1 MTKCSL
7 CGYEFDEKS
16 LACHSQCPMSDGC
29 AIICCPNCGYQVVDD
44 SKAMGVSILR
54 KMLSRW
60 KRRAPSAAR
69 NDGDEVRRRTHS
81 LDDLLPGESA
91 EVVAISSADE
101 GRLMKL
107 SALGI
112 VPGSRLRIVQHFP
125 VCILWVGETQL
136 SLDSSVAREIL
147 VSLPG

>member
-1 MTKCSL
+1 MITCAL

-16 LACHSQCPMSDGC
+16 MACHSQCPMSAGC
-29 AIICCPNCGYQVVDD
+29 AIICCPNCGYQVVDE
-44 SKAMGVSILR
+44 SKAWGVSLLR
-54 KMLSRW
+54 KMLSRR
-60 KRRAPSAAR
+60 KRPAPSSAG
-69 NDGDEVRRRTHS
+69 NDGRDVRRRTYS

-91 EVVAISSADE
+91 EVVGISSADE

-112 VPGSRLRIVQHFP
+112 APGSRIRIVQHFP

-147 VSLPG
+147 VSLPE